1 MAQKKV
7 LIVCGEASGDLNAGA
22 LARKILELKPG
33 AKIFGVGGESLRS
46 AGAEIVFDIR
56 GLSVIGLFDVIK
68 KLPRFFAL
76 KDKLLKL
83 AGDEKLDLIVLIDFS
98 GFNLRLAKA
107 IDKKTSV
114 IYYVSPQVWAS
125 RQGRIKTIKKF
136 ISKMIVLFKFE
147 EEFYKSRKIDV
158 NFAGHPLLDIAK
170 PSMAKKELL
179 VNLGLSE
186 NKATVSLL
194 PGSRKGEI
202 KYILPVM
209 LASCRRILRSIDAQF
224 IIAKSPQVGW
234 EIYNG
239 IIKKYGLQVK
249 IVEGK
254 TYDCLNCADF
264 SLVASG
270 TATLEAALIGN
281 PFLIIYKM
289 NPLNYVLYRP
299 QVRLPYIGMV
309 NIIAGKEIVPEFIQL
324 RATAKNISGEVLRLL
339 KNTAEL
345 EKMKQDLSRIKS
357 SLGEPGA
364 SLRAAQIIV
373 NYLDK
378 K

>member
-1 MAQKKV
+1 MAEKKI

-33 AKIFGVGGESLRS
+33 AKITGVGGESLRS
-46 AGAEIVFDIR
+46 SGAEIVFDIR
-56 GLSVIGLFDVIK
+56 GLSVIGLFDVVK

-83 AGDEKLDLIVLIDFS
+83 AQIEKFDLIILVDFS

-107 IDKKTSV
+107 INNKIPI

-125 RQGRIKTIKKF
+125 RRGRIKTIRKF

-147 EEFYKSRKIDV
+147 EDFYKTHGINVS
-158 NFAGHPLLDIAK
+158 FAGHPLLDIAK
-170 PSMAKKELL
+170 PSMTKRELL
-179 VNLGLSE
+179 ANLGLSD
-186 NKATVSLL
+186 NKTTISLL

-209 LASCRRILRSIDAQF
+209 LASCSKILRSMDAQF
-224 IIAKSPQVGW
+224 IIAKSPQVDW
-234 EIYNG
+234 EIYKK
-239 IIKKYGLQVK
+239 IIKTYGLEVK

-281 PFLIIYKM
+281 PFVIIYKM
-289 NPLNYVLYRP
+289 NPLNYMLYRP

-309 NIIAGKEIVPEFIQL
+309 NIVAEKKIVPEFIQL
-324 RATAKNISGEVLRLL
+324 KASPKKISKEVIRIL
-339 KNTAEL
+339 KDPAHQQEL
-345 EKMKQDLSRIKS
+345 KTNLSRIRLA
-357 SLGEPGA
+357 LGEPGA

-373 NYLDK
+373 RFLN
-378 K
+378 